1 MGLPQVTLGF
11 DTCEWSKKMDD
22 LGSPYD
28 LGHFHIYIYILYI
41 IIIYITYII
50 IYTYIDIDIYS
61 IHIIFHI

>member
-28 LGHFHIYIYILYI
+28 LGHFHIYIYIIYNYI
-41 IIIYITYII
+41 HNIYNY
-50 IYTYIDIDIYS
+50 
-61 IHIIFHI
+61 IHIYRYRYI